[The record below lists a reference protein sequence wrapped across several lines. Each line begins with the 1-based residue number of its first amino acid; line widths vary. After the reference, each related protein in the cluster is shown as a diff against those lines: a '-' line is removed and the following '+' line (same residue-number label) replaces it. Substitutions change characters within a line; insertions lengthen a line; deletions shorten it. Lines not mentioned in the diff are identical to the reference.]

1 MVGRSKMYKVAGWFV
16 LYFNHRRCV
25 DVMEER
31 DFHEL
36 KRLKGW
42 TYIAD
47 GTYEDMEALAKLAN
61 GIGTNF
67 FNHGG
72 LTNVS

>member
-1 MVGRSKMYKVAGWFV
+1 
-16 LYFNHRRCV
+16 
-25 DVMEER
+25 MEER
-31 DFHEL
+31 DFYEL

-67 FNHGG
+67 FNFGG